1 MDGVAVD
8 KNLNRNNLISVL
20 KEISHLDYFIWFGTL
35 LGFVRDNDIIENDD
49 DIDLYIDSKHRE
61 EVIQIIERVFN
72 YKIDKSV
79 WPNHTPYF
87 IQANPIIDGVKTFI
101 DFYFYDKLSGFIL
114 ERWYFHGF
122 PHDSNFHL
130 KIPNDLIFPI
140 KTKHIKISDELTIE
154 CKFPSKEIESIGF
167 LYGERWMSPAR
178 KRIDYD
184 VSLIDNKPSYTYSIE
199 KYSKSKIKD
208 EITNALKNMCGLFN
222 QKQYEYFVFYTT
234 YLNLF
239 RNNTI
244 CEFEDTLYFYVNYK
258 QKHEILNQIIGYFN
272 YHKMTYGEETES
284 ILENKKYFT
293 KLCHNI
299 NENKF
304 FTNINYYDIMDDVVI
319 DKHNF
324 RGQIDDESTHL
335 KYDKSDIFSCSMILF
350 DDVPISIPNNHE
362 KLLRMFYY
370 DSFKKPINKIDKINI

>member
-1 MDGVAVD
+1 M
-8 KNLNRNNLISVL
+8 
-20 KEISHLDYFIWFGTL
+20 
-35 LGFVRDNDIIENDD
+35 
-49 DIDLYIDSKHRE
+49 
-61 EVIQIIERVFN
+61 
-72 YKIDKSV
+72 
-79 WPNHTPYF
+79 
-87 IQANPIIDGVKTFI
+87 
-101 DFYFYDKLSGFIL
+101 
-114 ERWYFHGF
+114 
-122 PHDSNFHL
+122 
-130 KIPNDLIFPI
+130 
-140 KTKHIKISDELTIE
+140 
-154 CKFPSKEIESIGF
+154 
-167 LYGERWMSPAR
+167 
-178 KRIDYD
+178 
-184 VSLIDNKPSYTYSIE
+184 
-199 KYSKSKIKD
+199 
-208 EITNALKNMCGLFN
+208 FN

-239 RNNTI
+239 RDNVI
-244 CEFEDTLYFYVNYK
+244 SEFDDTLYFYVNYK
-258 QKHEILNQIIGYFN
+258 HKHEILNQIIGYIN

-350 DDVPISIPNNHE
+350 DDVPIPIPNNHE